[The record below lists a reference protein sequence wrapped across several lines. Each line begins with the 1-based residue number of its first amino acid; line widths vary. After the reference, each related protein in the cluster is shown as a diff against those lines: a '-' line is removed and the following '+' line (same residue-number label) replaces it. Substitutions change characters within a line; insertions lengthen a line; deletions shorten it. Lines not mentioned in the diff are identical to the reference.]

1 MSIPGR
7 RTFVDRVGGP
17 GEGRRPRV
25 PRWTPRPVISGR
37 LDRKSSWEGVG
48 LGGGGTLPA
57 KSPGGP
63 EGIAG
68 GGGGHTTP
76 LTQGGDG
83 CRRMRSDTR
92 YIRAAGL
99 IDHQCTH
106 LLLCSGVAVRPCLYQ
121 DVKHPRTTSGDGTT
135 DYRNQFGDNLDERS
149 RRLRGRE
156 WARRAGRSSPTVL
169 GDDRQQG
176 GPVLVDLGRPD
187 PAHPGQLGDRRRA

>member
-25 PRWTPRPVISGR
+25 PRWTPRPVLSGR

-48 LGGGGTLPA
+48 LGGGGTLPT

-68 GGGGHTTP
+68 GGRHTTP

-83 CRRMRSDTR
+83 CRRTGSDTR
-92 YIRAAGL
+92 VTRCIRAAGL

-121 DVKHPRTTSGDGTT
+121 DVKHPRTTSGAVSYTHLRAHETRHD
-135 DYRNQFGDNLDERS
+135 LVC
-149 RRLRGRE
+149 RLLLE
-156 WARRAGRSSPTVL
+156 KKKTK
-169 GDDRQQG
+169 
-176 GPVLVDLGRPD
+176 
-187 PAHPGQLGDRRRA
+187 